1 MFKNCE
7 ECGREFDS
15 NKTEPTL
22 VGYGREINQEYVRRR
37 PHSNLCEHCL
47 MQQIAE
53 EQQSRA
59 ELLKNTAP
67 QD

>member
-7 ECGREFDS
+7 KCERKFNS
-15 NKTEPTL
+15 NETKRT
-22 VGYGREINQEYVRRR
+22 VAGYGREINQEYARQRS
-37 PHSNLCEHCL
+37 HSNLCEDCL
-47 MQQIAE
+47 LQQIAE

-59 ELLKNTAP
+59 ELLKNAAP